1 MRAISDFP
9 RVRLG
14 ILPTPLQKLENLS
27 RELGKNIYMKRDDM
41 TGVALGGNKV
51 RKLEFL
57 LADALAK
64 GADTVMTTGQ
74 AQSNHAMLTAA
85 CANKLGMQA
94 LLMLKKRGVTDR
106 KGNQILNQILGAQVE
121 FYDTDRYTDIYEEM
135 ARRKTE
141 LTKAGHIAYEIP
153 VGGSTALGALGYVEC
168 FRETME
174 QCEALGVRPD
184 RMVSVVGSGGTYAG
198 LCAGAD
204 LFAPQVKVTGM
215 AVDNDPF
222 EQISAQLKLEIGGLL
237 ELDRPLGP
245 ENIEIHYNCGAGYG
259 IPGPEDGEAVRY
271 LARLEGILLDP
282 VYTGKAFSLF
292 LRMLRE
298 GAFDGDETIIFLHSG
313 GAGGLFAIDLPEAKK
328 SKKV

>member
-85 CANKLGMQA
+85 CANKLGMEA

-141 LTKAGHIAYEIP
+141 LAEAGHIAYEIP

-298 GAFDGDETIIFLHSG
+298 GAFDGDDTIIFLHSG